1 MTTLLAFLL
10 LLGADDRVDRLP
22 KEHRDWIE
30 KEVVYII
37 AGKEREA
44 FLDLVS
50 QEERVAFIF
59 RVAVKN
65 QARTEYTIFETVLM
79 VPERNANEPWLGA
92 PVPLYGFARLE
103 ETSTAADAPAPY
115 RTYRMGAVVLDPA
128 PSEPWRSATIS
139 WRTCLSRVEQGS
151 FW

>member
-65 QARTEYTIFETVLM
+65 QA
-79 VPERNANEPWLGA
+79 ERNTRSSRQTSWCPSATRTSRGSARQCLCTVSP
-92 PVPLYGFARLE
+92 RLE